1 MKRIYKLLLVSVS
14 TVAFLGSCD
23 KTLDTPPDSRTEL
36 DTPEK
41 IQKLLVSAYPAASTY
56 WMNEMSSDN
65 ADYNGDVWLA
75 YDRFHGQSFFW
86 QDITEASNDNT
97 YEIWSKHYGAIG
109 TANAVLEAIEKL
121 GNPSNLD
128 AARGEALICRAYS
141 HFVLVN
147 TFSHAYNETTSQT
160 DLGIPYSDKIEKEL
174 ITEHDRSTVAR
185 TYELIQQDIE
195 KGLPLIS
202 DSYYTQP
209 KFHFNIKAAHAFAAR
224 FYLYHRE
231 YDKAIA
237 AATKAIGTVGNA
249 DLRDWNALQK
259 LSNNNFIKPNA
270 YISKDEKANYL
281 LMDAVS
287 SWPYCHGPYSGG
299 GRYSFSKY
307 ISDNEASTSNGPWG
321 DYALL
326 NFRALN
332 YDANAKKMVAY
343 KIAGYF
349 EYTDV
354 INKIGYVHSVQAIF
368 TADETLLTRAEAYAL
383 KGDVDNAAKDML
395 TFLGNYSVKRNITKQ
410 SILDFYKNIEYYK
423 YDVPTPKKAFNID
436 FSLSEDQENMIHAIL
451 HSRRVLT
458 MHEGQRWNDIKRYG
472 IVIYRRLVQNN
483 EVGLLDELKPNDP
496 RRAYQLPKEILGA
509 GLPGNPR

>member
-1 MKRIYKLLLVSVS
+1 
-14 TVAFLGSCD
+14 
-23 KTLDTPPDSRTEL
+23 
-36 DTPEK
+36 
-41 IQKLLVSAYPAASTY
+41 
-56 WMNEMSSDN
+56 
-65 ADYNGDVWLA
+65 
-75 YDRFHGQSFFW
+75 
-86 QDITEASNDNT
+86 
-97 YEIWSKHYGAIG
+97 
-109 TANAVLEAIEKL
+109 
-121 GNPSNLD
+121 
-128 AARGEALICRAYS
+128 
-141 HFVLVN
+141 
-147 TFSHAYNETTSQT
+147 
-160 DLGIPYSDKIEKEL
+160 
-174 ITEHDRSTVAR
+174 
-185 TYELIQQDIE
+185 
-195 KGLPLIS
+195 
-202 DSYYTQP
+202 
-209 KFHFNIKAAHAFAAR
+209 
-224 FYLYHRE
+224 
-231 YDKAIA
+231 
-237 AATKAIGTVGNA
+237 
-249 DLRDWNALQK
+249 
-259 LSNNNFIKPNA
+259 
-270 YISKDEKANYL
+270 
-281 LMDAVS
+281 MDAVS

-509 GLPGNPR
+509 GLPGNPRSYYENEEIKYTLFYCCIGSSCKLMSKG

>member
-56 WMNEMSSDN
+56 WINEMSSDN

-259 LSNNNFIKPNA
+259 LSNN
-270 YISKDEKANYL
+270 L
-281 LMDAVS
+281 
-287 SWPYCHGPYSGG
+287 
-299 GRYSFSKY
+299 
-307 ISDNEASTSNGPWG
+307 SN
-321 DYALL
+321 
-326 NFRALN
+326 
-332 YDANAKKMVAY
+332 
-343 KIAGYF
+343 
-349 EYTDV
+349 
-354 INKIGYVHSVQAIF
+354 Q
-368 TADETLLTRAEAYAL
+368 
-383 KGDVDNAAKDML
+383 ML
-395 TFLGNYSVKRNITKQ
+395 TSVKMKKQITC
-410 SILDFYKNIEYYK
+410 
-423 YDVPTPKKAFNID
+423 
-436 FSLSEDQENMIHAIL
+436 
-451 HSRRVLT
+451 
-458 MHEGQRWNDIKRYG
+458 
-472 IVIYRRLVQNN
+472 
-483 EVGLLDELKPNDP
+483 
-496 RRAYQLPKEILGA
+496 
-509 GLPGNPR
+509 